1 MRPHR
6 ALRTL
11 SVSAALLCIGT
22 CLHAQAPAFAPAA
35 ASANASLA
43 TEPYYFKTW
52 SDVISMHAD
61 GTGTRTETISAVV
74 QSQAALQSFSVVSLV
89 YASQSEHADFI
100 YVRVIHPDG
109 AVQETP
115 LSSAIEQPVAA
126 TQQAP
131 EYSDLKSK
139 QLPIRSLR
147 VGDTVEWQTRFVVD
161 HPLAPNQFWGQDTF
175 LHGVVVLDETYELH
189 VPTGFHLTVWTNPH
203 SGVTPSQSDA
213 NGEHIYRWHRTDL
226 KPTVGAAAEAAKK
239 AEQTRP
245 RTAEEEADDTKGA
258 LPGFAWS
265 TFADYA
271 AIGEWY
277 RTLNADRVTPDAAI
291 KAKVAELTAGK
302 TTDLEKAQA
311 VYNYVSSQ
319 IHYIG
324 VDFGVGRYQPHSAAE
339 VFANQYGDCKDKHT
353 LLASMLSVLNIHADP
368 VLIGAGLRF
377 NPAVASPAAFNHLI
391 THVSLG
397 GKDVWLDATSEVAPW
412 ESLLNVLRDKEALL
426 IPAAGPPA
434 IRQTPKDLPYPQV
447 SSMTVVGSLDKDLTA
462 DSTITITMHDDSEI
476 YVRSALRSVSPSSY
490 SEFVQRLMSGM
501 GFGGTTSDAA
511 INYIDDPSRPL
522 EITFHYH
529 RVKEKDWGENRITA
543 TFEFIDAPGFTP
555 DHPPIEA
562 VQLGAPRT
570 ETSTVK
576 MQLPKG
582 WSAELPETVHAHT
595 PFANVDVTYHLDNG
609 TLTEERRYTVLQKEV
624 PLKDAKQYQSWYDE
638 AGASGYPYI
647 QLRPAPIASS
657 ALSLSTPEAPS
668 AALAEVRASDAK
680 AADLVREAFKSLQ
693 AMDLDAGRKDLDE
706 AAKINPTEP
715 GLWAGYANAAQLL
728 GKQSEVVA
736 DLEHEVTFHPDE
748 AQYYSLLYNSQSR
761 MGRPDAAIITLR
773 AWEKAAPGNPD
784 PPYFLVSMLD
794 SMKKPADAVLEG
806 RQAMDRLDAAQ
817 VNDEG
822 LRIATAIVQAELG
835 QTKEAVAAVE
845 PLLKTVTN
853 SARLNNIDYV
863 LALANA
869 DLDEAHATQIG
880 VVGQAEA
887 QTADWSPDTNIGNAF
902 GPEVS
907 LASAW
912 DTLGWILYRQGK
924 LDDAFSF
931 CLAARFIEDDASVRD
946 HLTAIAAALHKPSA
960 LAVARK
966 SDQDLRTIRL
976 APPEGRHGL
985 ASVRLLLADGK
996 IAGMSADQMSRSPNG
1011 PPQLKDVDALLAHA
1025 DVHAMLPAG
1034 STARL
1039 VRAAMVNCS
1048 TSSCDLVLMPVLQ
1061 TSTPSRPSEAGHPPV
1076 PQVPAQK
1083 PR

>member
-1 MRPHR
+1 MSG
-6 ALRTL
+6 AF
-11 SVSAALLCIGT
+11 LCIAA
-22 CLHAQAPAFAPAA
+22 CLHGQAPAFAPAA

-147 VGDTVEWQTRFVVD
+147 VGDTVEWQMRFVVD

-277 RTLNADRVTPDAAI
+277 RTLNVDRVTPDAAI
-291 KAKVAELTAGK
+291 KSKVAELTAGK

-462 DSTITITMHDDSEI
+462 DSTITITMRDDSEI

-511 INYIDDPSRPL
+511 INYIDDPSKPL
-522 EITFHYH
+522 EITCHYH

-595 PFANVDVTYHLDNG
+595 PFANVDVTYHIENG

-668 AALAEVRASDAK
+668 AALAAARASDAT
-680 AADLVREAFKSLQ
+680 AAGLVRDAFTSLQ

-715 GLWAGYANAAQLL
+715 SLWAGYALAAQLL
-728 GKQSEVVA
+728 GKQTEIVA
-736 DLEHEVTFHPDE
+736 DLQHEVTYHPEE
-748 AQYYSLLYNSQSR
+748 AQYY
-761 MGRPDAAIITLR
+761 
-773 AWEKAAPGNPD
+773 APIST
-784 PPYFLVSMLD
+784 Y
-794 SMKKPADAVLEG
+794 
-806 RQAMDRLDAAQ
+806 Q
-817 VNDEG
+817 
-822 LRIATAIVQAELG
+822 
-835 QTKEAVAAVE
+835 
-845 PLLKTVTN
+845 
-853 SARLNNIDYV
+853 Y
-863 LALANA
+863 
-869 DLDEAHATQIG
+869 
-880 VVGQAEA
+880 
-887 QTADWSPDTNIGNAF
+887 
-902 GPEVS
+902 
-907 LASAW
+907 
-912 DTLGWILYRQGK
+912 
-924 LDDAFSF
+924 
-931 CLAARFIEDDASVRD
+931 
-946 HLTAIAAALHKPSA
+946 
-960 LAVARK
+960 
-966 SDQDLRTIRL
+966 
-976 APPEGRHGL
+976 
-985 ASVRLLLADGK
+985 
-996 IAGMSADQMSRSPNG
+996 QM
-1011 PPQLKDVDALLAHA
+1011 
-1025 DVHAMLPAG
+1025 
-1034 STARL
+1034 
-1039 VRAAMVNCS
+1039 
-1048 TSSCDLVLMPVLQ
+1048 
-1061 TSTPSRPSEAGHPPV
+1061 
-1076 PQVPAQK
+1076 
-1083 PR
+1083 

>member
-6 ALRTL
+6 AVRAL
-11 SVSAALLCIGT
+11 SVPAALLCIAT
-22 CLHAQAPAFAPAA
+22 CLHGQAPVSAPAA
-35 ASANASLA
+35 APANASLA
-43 TEPYYFKTW
+43 AEPYYFKTW
-52 SDVISMHAD
+52 SDIISMHAD

-89 YASQSEHADFI
+89 YASQSEHADFV

-115 LSSAIEQPVAA
+115 LSSVIEQPVAA

-147 VGDTVEWQTRFVVD
+147 VGDTVEWQMRFVID
-161 HPLAPNQFWGQDTF
+161 HPLVPNQFWGQDTF
-175 LHGVVVLDETYELH
+175 LHDVIVLDETYELH

-203 SGVTPSQSDA
+203 SGVTPTESEAS
-213 NGEHIYRWHRTDL
+213 GEHVYSWHRTDL

-245 RTAEEEADDTKGA
+245 RTPEEEADDIKGA

-265 TFADYA
+265 TFTDYA

-277 RTLNADRVTPDAAI
+277 RTLNVDRVTPDAAI
-291 KAKVAELTAGK
+291 KTKVVELTAGK

-368 VLIGAGLRF
+368 VLIGAGIRF

-412 ESLLNVLRDKEALL
+412 ESLLSVLRDKEALVV
-426 IPAAGPPA
+426 PAAGAPA
-434 IRQTPKDLPYPQV
+434 LRQTPKDLPYPQV
-447 SSMTVVGSLDKDLTA
+447 SSMIVIGSLDKDLSS
-462 DSTITITMHDDSEI
+462 DSTITITMRDDSEI
-476 YVRSALRSVSPSSY
+476 YVRSALRSVSPSNY
-490 SEFVQRLMSGM
+490 GEFVQRFMAGM

-511 INYIDDPSRPL
+511 ISNLDDPSKPI
-522 EITFHYH
+522 EIAFHYH

-543 TFEFIDAPGFTP
+543 TFEAIDAPAYSP

-562 VQLGAPRT
+562 IQLGAPRT

-624 PLKDAKQYQSWYDE
+624 PLKDAKQYQSWYDD

-647 QLRPAPIASS
+647 QLRPAPIANV
-657 ALSLSTPEAPS
+657 ALSMAAPEAPS
-668 AALAEVRASDAK
+668 AALAAARASDAI
-680 AADLVREAFKSLQ
+680 AAGLVRDALKDLQ
-693 AMDLDAGRKDLDE
+693 TMDLDAGRKHLDD

-715 GLWAGYANAAQLL
+715 NLWIGYAMAAQLL
-728 GKQSEVVA
+728 GKQTEILA
-736 DLEHEVTFHPDE
+736 DLQHELTYHPDE
-748 AQYYSLLYNSQSR
+748 TRYYPFLYDSQVR
-761 MGRPDAAIITLR
+761 MGEHDASVQTLR
-773 AWEKAAPGNPD
+773 AWEKAAPDNPD
-784 PPYFLVSMLD
+784 PAMYLVDALKE
-794 SMKKPADAVLEG
+794 MKKPADALLEG
-806 RQAMDRLDAAQ
+806 RQAIDRLQTTHPDLDA
-817 VNDEG
+817 
-822 LRIATAIVQAELG
+822 LRIAVAGVQADTG
-835 QTKEAVAAVE
+835 QKKEAAAAVAS
-845 PLLKTVTN
+845 LLESVTDPM
-853 SARLNNIDYV
+853 LVNNIDYI
-863 LALANA
+863 L
-869 DLDEAHATQIG
+869 
-880 VVGQAEA
+880 AEA
-887 QTADWSPDTNIGNAF
+887 GANLEEAKAKQASIIAEAEARTMNWSVNTQYALTMQDQNH
-902 GPEVS
+902 
-907 LASAW
+907 LATEW
-912 DTLGWILYRQGK
+912 DTLGWLLYKQGK
-924 LDDAFSF
+924 FEDAFSY
-931 CLAARFIEDDASVRD
+931 CLAARYSNSDSTVRD
-946 HLTAIAAALHKPSA
+946 HLIAIATAMHKPSA
-960 LAVARK
+960 IAIAHK
-966 SDQDLRTIRL
+966 TDQDFRTIRL
-976 APPEGRHGL
+976 APSNGRHGV
-985 ASVRLLLADGK
+985 APVNVLLIDGRVLDSRADGDPNSSMPK
-996 IAGMSADQMSRSPNG
+996 LAGAQELLTKADLHVFFPPGSR
-1011 PPQLKDVDALLAHA
+1011 
-1025 DVHAMLPAG
+1025 
-1034 STARL
+1034 ARL
-1039 VRAAMVNCS
+1039 VRSAFVNCS
-1048 TSSCDLVLMPVLQ
+1048 TGGCDLILAPVL
-1061 TSTPSRPSEAGHPPV
+1061 TSKTGVNHPMMI
-1076 PQVPAQK
+1076 QL
-1083 PR
+1083 PRGSAN